1 MLLDKLQIALWSLTY
16 VLVIAGGS
24 RTGATP
30 RRFCMPLVA
39 GCLNFCWEVNALI
52 ISGGMWGHVLW
63 LALDAVILY
72 QNMRYLNSRFQKRG
86 VFAYFSALVVISL
99 LLAVLFRIPGWD
111 GILYTSYTADLV
123 MAAEYVAAAKQISQN
138 CKLSIA
144 ICKLLGD
151 LFAWMYYFRDSL
163 YVAVTGAIVLVLNL
177 FYLCWCIE
185 EREQTRRKVRKH

>member
-1 MLLDKLQIALWSLTY
+1 MLFDKLQIVLWSLTY
-16 VLVIAGGS
+16 VLVIGGG

-30 RRFCMPLVA
+30 RRPCMPLVA

-52 ISGGMWGHVLW
+52 ISHGMWGHALW

-72 QNMRYLNSRFQKRG
+72 QNMRYLNSRFQKSG
-86 VFAYFSALVVISL
+86 VIAYSSALVLIGL

-111 GILYTSYTADLV
+111 GMMYTVFAIDLI
-123 MAAEYVAAAKQISQN
+123 MAAEYVAAVKQISPN
-138 CKLSIA
+138 CKVPIA

-151 LFAWMYYFRDSL
+151 LFAWLCYYKNSMYA
-163 YVAVTGAIVLVLNL
+163 AVTGAIVLALNL

-185 EREQTRRKVRKH
+185 ERERSRKKVRKH